1 MTARVLRYSS
11 VFAQEVH
18 MDNKKKLSFSQKV
31 ARARSR
37 GDFSAFF
44 MLLPSVFLLTT
55 MSIYPFFWL
64 FRYICYDYNGFKAY
78 FTGSRNFFRMLED
91 QTFWRSVIHTF
102 EYAGLKLIVIIPLS
116 LLLAVLLNQK
126 LKGTG
131 IFRGIY
137 FMPTV
142 ISAAIYSLI
151 FGFIFAVYNGVL
163 NASLQK
169 LGIISAPIDW
179 LGNASIVMIS
189 ITIVAVWG
197 GFGNYMI
204 LFISGMTSI
213 PEEIY
218 ESSRIDGAN
227 GVQTFTYITL
237 PMLSPVLKVILMLAI
252 TTAFKD
258 YQSILV
264 LTDGGPNNRS
274 HVMFSY
280 IYKLIFSSSTTPQIG
295 YATMLSVVAALII
308 GMVTALYLFVSRKL
322 DDVL

>member
-1 MTARVLRYSS
+1 MGKKH
-11 VFAQEVH
+11 VF
-18 MDNKKKLSFSQKV
+18 FQKRI
-31 ARARSR
+31 AR
-37 GDFSAFF
+37 GDLSAALMMLPAVF
-44 MLLPSVFLLTT
+44 MLSV

-64 FRYICYDYNGFKAY
+64 FRYICYDYNGFAAY
-78 FTGSRNFFRMLED
+78 FTGTRNFKRMLGD
-91 QTFWRSVIHTF
+91 VTFWRSVLHTF
-102 EYAGLKLIVIIPLS
+102 EYAGLKLIFIIPLA
-116 LLLAVLLNQK
+116 LLLAVLLNQE
-126 LKGTG
+126 LKGSSF
-131 IFRGIY
+131 FRGIY

-142 ISAAIYSLI
+142 ISSAIYSLI

-169 LGIISAPIDW
+169 LGIIKAPVDW
-179 LGNASIVMIS
+179 LGDPSIVMFS
-189 ITIVAVWG
+189 IIIVAVWG

-204 LFISGMTSI
+204 YFISGMSSI

-227 GVQTFTYITL
+227 GVQNFFYITL

-274 HVMFSY
+274 NVMFSY
-280 IYKLIFSSSTTPQIG
+280 IYNLIFSSTTMPQIG

-308 GMVTALYLFVSRKL
+308 GIVTAIYMFLARKL
-322 DDVL
+322 DDVV

>member
-1 MTARVLRYSS
+1 MG
-11 VFAQEVH
+11 
-18 MDNKKKLSFSQKV
+18 KKHVSLQKRI
-31 ARARSR
+31 AR
-37 GDFSAFF
+37 GDLSAALMMLPAVF
-44 MLLPSVFLLTT
+44 MLSV

-64 FRYICYDYNGFKAY
+64 FRYICYDYNGFTAY
-78 FTGSRNFFRMLED
+78 FTGTRNFKRMLGD
-91 QTFWRSVIHTF
+91 VTFWRSVLHTF
-102 EYAGLKLIVIIPLS
+102 EYAGLKLIFIIPLA
-116 LLLAVLLNQK
+116 LLLAVLLNQE
-126 LKGTG
+126 LKGSSF
-131 IFRGIY
+131 FRGIY

-142 ISAAIYSLI
+142 ISSAIYSLI
-151 FGFIFAVYNGVL
+151 FGFVFAVYNGIL

-169 LGIISAPIDW
+169 LGIIKAPVDW
-179 LGNASIVMIS
+179 LGDPSIVMFS
-189 ITIVAVWG
+189 IIIVAVWG

-204 LFISGMTSI
+204 YFISGMSSI

-227 GVQTFTYITL
+227 GVQNFFYITL

-274 HVMFSY
+274 NVMFSY
-280 IYKLIFSSSTTPQIG
+280 IYNLIFSSTTMPQIG

-308 GMVTALYLFVSRKL
+308 GIVTAIYMFLARKL
-322 DDVL
+322 DDVV